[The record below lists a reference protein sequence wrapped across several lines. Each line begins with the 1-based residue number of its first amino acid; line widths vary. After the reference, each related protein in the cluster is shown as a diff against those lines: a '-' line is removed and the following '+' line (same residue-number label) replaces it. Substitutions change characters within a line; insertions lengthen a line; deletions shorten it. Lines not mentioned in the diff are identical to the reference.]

1 MTYLLLHVV
10 ERIRRVDSEANQDDV
25 RIRVRERAKTVV
37 ILLTSRI
44 PESELDMLAVHLD
57 IGDVILEDGGNID
70 LSREISICFVCS

>member
-1 MTYLLLHVV
+1 MHVV

>member
-44 PESELDMLAVHLD
+44 PESELDMLAVDLD
-57 IGDVILEDGGNID
+57 IGDVVLEDGGNID